1 MNDEYVAMKQFI
13 ENKFVTRNTTLYPSD
28 WKNIDL
34 ITVALEIV
42 KRGSYESFRKDL
54 EGYSEL
60 IDDSEIREKGIREVT
75 MNMLQL
81 KEIFDK

>member
-1 MNDEYVAMKQFI
+1 MTDEYVAMKQFI
-13 ENKFVTRNTTLYPSD
+13 ENKFVTRNTTLYSSD

-34 ITVALEIV
+34 ITIALEIV
-42 KRGSYESFRKDL
+42 KRGSYESFSKDL

-60 IDDSEIREKGIREVT
+60 IDNSAIRESDRVSVK
-75 MNMLQL
+75 MNMLKL